1 MSKAASFTVTFVAF
15 LVLAA
20 PALAGTDLRPVA
32 GGSTIDRILDRN
44 LSTARAFELRV
55 PYFDPAGDQTGTA
68 GDITI
73 SNVSNDPA
81 GRITFDVDVLNLP
94 VQPPSDFFE
103 LLIDADASPATGDPT
118 AVGAEILVQLNGSAT
133 GGGTYAFGR
142 WNGTDYTVFDPAS
155 EQVGWASGP
164 LIVVSRTDIGVTS
177 AFNFL
182 EDTLVVSGTTV
193 TGVDLAPDTGSYN
206 YTLTGLAPPPPP
218 PDTTPPN
225 TRITSAPARV
235 ARAGRATFGFRSTE
249 RGSTFQCRLDRRAW
263 RRCTSPTTFRRL
275 ALGPHTF
282 RVRARD
288 AAGNA
293 DPTPAIRRWLIA
305 RPPQSR
311 QRGA

>member
-1 MSKAASFTVTFVAF
+1 MSRITGGPPGLGTRPVEKASGAGGRPRDGGPRCGTRTVHESRKGLRA
-15 LVLAA
+15 LRGGGLPPAARCA
-20 PALAGTDLRPVA
+20 PA
-32 GGSTIDRILDRN
+32 
-44 LSTARAFELRV
+44 
-55 PYFDPAGDQTGTA
+55 
-68 GDITI
+68 
-73 SNVSNDPA
+73 
-81 GRITFDVDVLNLP
+81 
-94 VQPPSDFFE
+94 
-103 LLIDADASPATGDPT
+103 
-118 AVGAEILVQLNGSAT
+118 
-133 GGGTYAFGR
+133 
-142 WNGTDYTVFDPAS
+142 DYTVFDPAS

-164 LIVVSRTDIGVTS
+164 LIVVGRTDLGVTS

-182 EDTLVVSGTTV
+182 EDTLVLSGATV

-206 YTLTGLAPPPPP
+206 YTLTGLAPPPAP

-282 RVRARD
+282 RVSARD
-288 AAGNA
+288 AAGNV